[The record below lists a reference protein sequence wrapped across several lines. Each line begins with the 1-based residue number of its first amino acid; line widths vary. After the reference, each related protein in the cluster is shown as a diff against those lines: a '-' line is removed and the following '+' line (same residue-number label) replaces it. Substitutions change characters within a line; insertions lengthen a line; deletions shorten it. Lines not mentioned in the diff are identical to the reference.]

1 MLFALYE
8 KIALEV
14 NFMAQYQIFSDSSC
28 DLSTELRKANNIEY
42 FYFGLVVD
50 GVEYKADLDWVEYS
64 QEEFYGWLSAGKKVK
79 TTQVSMEEVMNK
91 VRPYFKKGIDVIYIG
106 CSSAL
111 TGSMNLFEL
120 AKKELLEEFPD
131 RKMIGVDSLTA
142 ACTLGMLVVDAAR
155 QQQAGASI
163 EELEKWVYD
172 NRFFYNQFAT
182 VDTLSYL
189 KAAGRIKGTAAFFGN
204 IIGVKPIFISDR
216 KGNNFTI
223 NKVKGTKASLNEL
236 FEGVKNAFVPGETK
250 EIYVGHGNVID
261 RAELLKKRIEEEL
274 KVPVRIEVIGPIVGT
289 TCGPG
294 VIATFC
300 RGKEVTRYE
309 GDGIKE

>member
-1 MLFALYE
+1 
-8 KIALEV
+8 
-14 NFMAQYQIFSDSSC
+14 MAKYQIFTDSSC

-50 GVEYKADLDWVEYS
+50 GVEYKADLDWKDYS

-79 TTQVSMEEVMNK
+79 TTQVSMEEVLTK
-91 VRPYFKKGIDVIYIG
+91 VRPYFEKGIDIIYIG

-120 AKKELLEEFPD
+120 AKQQLLEEFPD
-131 RKMIGVDSLTA
+131 RKMIGVDSLAA
-142 ACTLGMLVVDAAR
+142 ACTLGMMVLDAAKE
-155 QQQAGASI
+155 QMKGLSI
-163 EELEKWVYD
+163 EELQQWVLD

-182 VDTLSYL
+182 VDTLTYL
-189 KAAGRIKGTAAFFGN
+189 KAAGRIKGAAAFFGN
-204 IIGVKPIFISDR
+204 IMGVKPIFISDR
-216 KGNNFTI
+216 KGNNLTI

-236 FEGVKNAFVPGETK
+236 FEDVKNAMVPGVTE
-250 EIYVGHGNVID
+250 EIFIGQGMAQD
-261 RAELLKKRIEEEL
+261 RAELLKKRVEDEL
-274 KVPVRIEVIGPIVGT
+274 HIKATVQWIGPIVGT

-300 RGKEVTRYE
+300 KGKEVTRYE
-309 GDGIKE
+309 GDNVQ

>member
-1 MLFALYE
+1 MP
-8 KIALEV
+8 KGIIDLEV
-14 NFMAQYQIFSDSSC
+14 KIMAKYQIFTDSSC

-50 GVEYKADLDWVEYS
+50 GVEYKADLDWQEYT

-79 TTQVSMEEVMNK
+79 TTQVSMEEVLLK
-91 VRPYFKKGIDVIYIG
+91 VRPYFEKGIDIIYIG

-120 AKKELLEEFPD
+120 AKQQLMEEFPD
-131 RKMIGVDSLTA
+131 RKMIGVDSLAA
-142 ACTLGMLVVDAAR
+142 ACTLGMMVLDAAKE
-155 QQQAGASI
+155 QNKGLSI
-163 EELEKWVYD
+163 EELQQWVLD

-182 VDTLSYL
+182 VDTLTYL
-189 KAAGRIKGTAAFFGN
+189 KAAGRIKGAAAFFGN
-204 IIGVKPIFISDR
+204 IMGVKPIFISDR
-216 KGNNFTI
+216 KGNNLTI

-236 FEGVKNAFVPGETK
+236 FEDVKNAMVPGVTE
-250 EIYVGHGNVID
+250 EIFIGQGMAQD
-261 RAELLKKRIEEEL
+261 RAELLKKRVEDEL
-274 KVPVRIEVIGPIVGT
+274 HIKATIQWIGPIVGT

-300 RGKEVTRYE
+300 KGKEVTRYE
-309 GDGIKE
+309 GDNVQ

>member
-1 MLFALYE
+1 
-8 KIALEV
+8 
-14 NFMAQYQIFSDSSC
+14 MAKYQIFTDSSC

-50 GVEYKADLDWVEYS
+50 GVEYKADLDWQEYT

-79 TTQVSMEEVMNK
+79 TTQVSMEEVLLK
-91 VRPYFKKGIDVIYIG
+91 VRPYFEKGIDIIYIG

-120 AKKELLEEFPD
+120 AKQQLMEEFPD
-131 RKMIGVDSLTA
+131 RKMIGVDSLAA
-142 ACTLGMLVVDAAR
+142 ACTLGMMVLDASKE
-155 QQQAGASI
+155 QKKGLSI
-163 EELEKWVYD
+163 EELQQWVLD

-182 VDTLSYL
+182 VDTLTYL
-189 KAAGRIKGTAAFFGN
+189 KAAGRIKGAAAFFGN
-204 IIGVKPIFISDR
+204 IMGVKPIFISDR
-216 KGNNFTI
+216 KGNNLTI

-236 FEGVKNAFVPGETK
+236 FEDVKAAMVPGVTE
-250 EIYVGHGNVID
+250 EIFIGQGMAQE

-274 KVPVRIEVIGPIVGT
+274 NIKATVQWIGPIVGT

-300 RGKEVTRYE
+300 KGKEVTRYE
-309 GDGIKE
+309 GDNVQ

>member
-1 MLFALYE
+1 
-8 KIALEV
+8 
-14 NFMAQYQIFSDSSC
+14 MAKYQIFTDSSC

-50 GVEYKADLDWVEYS
+50 GVEYKADLDWQEYT

-79 TTQVSMEEVMNK
+79 TTQVSMEEVLLK
-91 VRPYFKKGIDVIYIG
+91 VRPYFEKGIDIIYIG

-120 AKKELLEEFPD
+120 AKQQLMEEFPD
-131 RKMIGVDSLTA
+131 RKMIGVDSLA
-142 ACTLGMLVVDAAR
+142 ASCTLGMIILDAAKE
-155 QQQAGASI
+155 QQKGLPI
-163 EELEKWVYD
+163 EGLEQWVLN

-182 VDTLSYL
+182 VDTLTYL
-189 KAAGRIKGTAAFFGN
+189 KAAGRIKGAAAFFGN
-204 IIGVKPIFISDR
+204 IMGVKPIFISDR
-216 KGNNFTI
+216 KGNNLTV

-236 FEGVKNAFVPGETK
+236 FEDVKAAVVPGVTE
-250 EIYVGHGNVID
+250 EIFIGQGMAQE
-261 RAELLKKRIEEEL
+261 RAELLKKRVEEEL
-274 KVPVRIEVIGPIVGT
+274 NIKATVQWIGPIVGT

-300 RGKEVTRYE
+300 KGKEVTRYE
-309 GDGIKE
+309 GDNVQ

>member
-1 MLFALYE
+1 
-8 KIALEV
+8 
-14 NFMAQYQIFSDSSC
+14 MAKYQIFTDSSC
-28 DLSTELRKANNIEY
+28 DLSTELRKANNVEY

-50 GVEYKADLDWVEYS
+50 GVEYRADLDWVDYS

-79 TTQVSMEEVMNK
+79 TTQVSMEEVLTR
-91 VRPYFKKGIDVIYIG
+91 VRPYFEKGIDVIYIG

-120 AKKELLEEFPD
+120 AKQQLLEEFPD

-142 ACTLGMLVVDAAR
+142 SCTLGVLMLDVAE
-155 QQQAGASI
+155 QQRKGLSI
-163 EELEKWVYD
+163 EELQQWVLD

-182 VDTLSYL
+182 VDTLTYL
-189 KAAGRIKGTAAFFGN
+189 KEAGRIKGTAAFFGN
-204 IIGVKPIFISDR
+204 IFGVKPIFISDR
-216 KGNNFTI
+216 KGNNLTV

-236 FEGVKNAFVPGETK
+236 FECIKNVYVPGETK
-250 EIYVGHGNVID
+250 EVFIGQGMAME
-261 RAELLKKRIEEEL
+261 RAEALKKRFEEEL
-274 KVPVRIEVIGPIVGT
+274 NLKATILWIGPIVGT

-309 GDGIKE
+309 GDGVQQ

>member
-1 MLFALYE
+1 MT
-8 KIALEV
+8 
-14 NFMAQYQIFSDSSC
+14 NYQIFTDSSC
-28 DLSTELRKANNIEY
+28 DLSTELRKANDIEY

-50 GVEYKADLDWVEYS
+50 GVEYKADLDWKEYS
-64 QEEFYGWLSAGKKVK
+64 QIEFYGWLSQGKKVK
-79 TTQVSMEEVMNK
+79 TTQVSMEEVLNK
-91 VRPYFKKGIDVIYIG
+91 VRPYFEKGIDVIYIG

-120 AKKELLEEFPD
+120 AKQQLMEEFPD
-131 RKMIGVDSLTA
+131 RKMIGVDSLA
-142 ACTLGMLVVDAAR
+142 ASVTLGIMILDAAKEQR
-155 QQQAGASI
+155 KGLSI
-163 EELEKWVYD
+163 EELEQWVYD

-182 VDTLSYL
+182 VDTLTYL

-204 IIGVKPIFISDR
+204 IIGIKPIFISDR
-216 KGNNFTI
+216 KGNNLTI

-236 FEGVKNAFVPGETK
+236 FEDVKNAIVPGVTE
-250 EIYVGHGNVID
+250 EIFIGQGMAQD
-261 RAELLKKRIEEEL
+261 RAELLKKRVEEEL
-274 KVPVRIEVIGPIVGT
+274 NMKATVLWIGPIVGT

-309 GDGIKE
+309 GDNVK

>member
-1 MLFALYE
+1 
-8 KIALEV
+8 
-14 NFMAQYQIFSDSSC
+14 MAKYQIFSDSSC
-28 DLSTELRKANNIEY
+28 DLSTGLRKENNLEY

-50 GVEYKADLDWVEYS
+50 GVEYRADLDWKDYT
-64 QEEFYGWLSAGKKVK
+64 QEEFYGWLSAGRKVK

-91 VRPYFKKGIDVIYIG
+91 VRPYFEKGIDVIYIG

-120 AKKELLEEFPD
+120 AKKELMEEFPD
-131 RKMIGVDSLTA
+131 RKMIGVDSLLA
-142 ACTLGMLVVDAAR
+142 SCALGMFLLDASKK
-155 QQQAGASI
+155 QAEGLSI
-163 EELEKWVYD
+163 EELEQWALS

-182 VDTLSYL
+182 VDTLTYL

-204 IIGVKPIFISDR
+204 ILGVKPIFISDR
-216 KGNNFTI
+216 KGNNLTV

-236 FEGVKNAFVPGETK
+236 FEGVKNAFVPGETQ
-250 EIYVGHGNVID
+250 EIFIGQGLAQE
-261 RAELLKKRIEEEL
+261 RAEALKKRVEDEL
-274 KVPVRIEVIGPIVGT
+274 KVKATVQWIGPIVGT

-309 GDGIKE
+309 GDGIK

>member
-1 MLFALYE
+1 MNPE
-8 KIALEV
+8 VKI
-14 NFMAQYQIFSDSSC
+14 MAKYQIFTDSSC

-50 GVEYKADLDWVEYS
+50 GVEYKADLDWQEYT

-79 TTQVSMEEVMNK
+79 TTQVSMEEVLLK
-91 VRPYFKKGIDVIYIG
+91 VRPYFEKGIDIIYIG

-120 AKKELLEEFPD
+120 AKQQLMEEFPD
-131 RKMIGVDSLTA
+131 RKMIGVDSLAA
-142 ACTLGMLVVDAAR
+142 ACTLGMMVLDAAKE
-155 QQQAGASI
+155 QKKGLSI
-163 EELEKWVYD
+163 EELQQWVLD

-182 VDTLSYL
+182 VDTLTYL
-189 KAAGRIKGTAAFFGN
+189 KAAGRIKGAAAFFGN
-204 IIGVKPIFISDR
+204 IMGVKPIFISDR
-216 KGNNFTI
+216 KGNNLTI

-236 FEGVKNAFVPGETK
+236 FEDVKNAMVPGVTE
-250 EIYVGHGNVID
+250 EIFIGQGMAQD
-261 RAELLKKRIEEEL
+261 RAELLKKRVEDEL
-274 KVPVRIEVIGPIVGT
+274 HIKATVQWIGPIVGT

-300 RGKEVTRYE
+300 KGKEVTRYE
-309 GDGIKE
+309 GDNVQ

>member
-1 MLFALYE
+1 MNPE
-8 KIALEV
+8 VKI
-14 NFMAQYQIFSDSSC
+14 MAKYQIFTDSSC
-28 DLSTELRKANNIEY
+28 DLNTELRKANNVEY

-50 GVEYKADLDWVEYS
+50 GVEYKADLDWQEYS
-64 QEEFYGWLSAGKKVK
+64 QEEFYGWLSQGKKVK
-79 TTQVSMEEVMNK
+79 TTQVSMEEVLNK
-91 VRPYFKKGIDVIYIG
+91 VRPFFEKGIDIIYIG

-120 AKKELLEEFPD
+120 AKQQLMEEFPD
-131 RKMIGVDSLTA
+131 RKMIGVDSLA
-142 ACTLGMLVVDAAR
+142 ASCTLGMMILDAAKE
-155 QQQAGASI
+155 QQKGASI

-182 VDTLSYL
+182 VDTLTYL
-189 KAAGRIKGTAAFFGN
+189 RAAGRIKGTAAFFGN
-204 IIGVKPIFISDR
+204 IIGIKPIFISDR
-216 KGNNFTI
+216 KGNNLTI

-236 FEGVKNAFVPGETK
+236 FEDVKAAVVPGVTE
-250 EIYVGHGNVID
+250 EIFIGQGMAQE

-274 KVPVRIEVIGPIVGT
+274 NIKATVQWIGPIVGT

-300 RGKEVTRYE
+300 KGKEVTRYE
-309 GDGIKE
+309 GDNVQ

>member
-1 MLFALYE
+1 MD
-8 KIALEV
+8 LEV
-14 NFMAQYQIFSDSSC
+14 NIMAKYQIFTDSSC

-50 GVEYKADLDWVEYS
+50 GVEYKADLDWQEYT

-79 TTQVSMEEVMNK
+79 TTQVSMEEVLLK
-91 VRPYFKKGIDVIYIG
+91 VRPYFEKGIDIIYIG

-120 AKKELLEEFPD
+120 AKQQLMEEFPD
-131 RKMIGVDSLTA
+131 RKMIGVDSLAA
-142 ACTLGMLVVDAAR
+142 ACTLGMMVLDAAKEQKKGLSIDEL
-155 QQQAGASI
+155 QQ
-163 EELEKWVYD
+163 WVLD

-182 VDTLSYL
+182 VDTLTYL
-189 KAAGRIKGTAAFFGN
+189 KAAGRIKGAAAFFGN
-204 IIGVKPIFISDR
+204 IMGVKPIFISDR
-216 KGNNFTI
+216 KGNNLTI

-236 FEGVKNAFVPGETK
+236 FEDVKAAMVPGVTE
-250 EIYVGHGNVID
+250 EIFIGQGMAQD
-261 RAELLKKRIEEEL
+261 RAELLKKRVEDEL
-274 KVPVRIEVIGPIVGT
+274 HIKATVQWIGPIVGT

-300 RGKEVTRYE
+300 KGKEVTRYE
-309 GDGIKE
+309 GDNIQ

>member
-1 MLFALYE
+1 
-8 KIALEV
+8 
-14 NFMAQYQIFSDSSC
+14 MAKYQIFTDSSC
-28 DLSTELRKANNIEY
+28 DLSTDIREANNIAY

-50 GVEYKADLDWVEYS
+50 GNEYPADLDWKAYS
-64 QEEFYGWLSAGKKVK
+64 PEEFYGWLSAGKKVK
-79 TTQVSMEEVMNK
+79 TTQVSMEEVINK
-91 VRPYFKKGIDVIYIG
+91 VRPLFEQGIDVIYLG

-120 AKKELLEEFPD
+120 AKTELMEEFPD
-131 RKMIGVDSLTA
+131 RKMIGVDTLAA
-142 ACTLGMLVVDAAR
+142 ACTLGMMVVDAAKK
-155 QQQAGASI
+155 QQEGLSI
-163 EELEKWVYD
+163 EELQQWVLD

-182 VDTLSYL
+182 VDTLTYL

-204 IIGVKPIFISDR
+204 IMGVKPIFISDR
-216 KGNNFTI
+216 KGNNFTV

-250 EIYVGHGNVID
+250 EIYVGHGMALD
-261 RAELLKKRIEEEL
+261 RALLLKKRIEEEL
-274 KVPVRIEVIGPIVGT
+274 NVPVRIEVIGPIVGT

-300 RGKEVTRYE
+300 RGKEVTRYD
-309 GDGIKE
+309 GDGK